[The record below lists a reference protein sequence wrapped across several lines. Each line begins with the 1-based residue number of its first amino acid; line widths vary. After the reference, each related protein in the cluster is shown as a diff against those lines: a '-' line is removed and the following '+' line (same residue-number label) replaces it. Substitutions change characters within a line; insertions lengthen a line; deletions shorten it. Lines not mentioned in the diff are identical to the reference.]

1 MPSHKTSVLL
11 AVAFVAGALAL
22 VPAVHAARAAD
33 APACTPAAR
42 VTERYFPPSPFFAN
56 PATAPT
62 PSFEGTGAARALTV
76 TGTGWVERAP
86 DTAYLGVRLV
96 GRGSDAVSARCEVDR
111 AYDALRAKLGPV
123 KVQDA
128 GMFPGVSTTLSR
140 ATPPPAGTTPAPTPA
155 PVWVSVRELRVVTVP
170 GAELQNVTAAVA
182 AVHGTVTSVQYGV
195 TDREPAYEAALSSA
209 MRDAAAQANTIAT
222 GQHARAGPLVRAD
235 VAAIEWSSAG
245 PGISVTPALASTL
258 PTPSAVAVHASVRAT
273 FPILT
278 AAPGASSRAALIVV
292 HPSGVVSRLPELAY
306 LSVDFSDRDND
317 RTAMLYRHETAYDAL
332 WAKLRAL
339 EIDPS
344 QVPNS
349 VPQAVTNRAPG
360 TILPGSMPVLAQP
373 QPSASPTPFAA
384 FVLYRQVRVN
394 ALPLAKLPA
403 VIAAFAAAGATTA
416 EVTFSVADRASAV
429 AAANAD
435 LRRNATLQA
444 NAVARA
450 AQLRLVE
457 PPYLQSPGYP
467 VTDATITRTA
477 IGSPDQPRRFEPPA
491 RLEGS
496 LSATVVYAATR

>member
-1 MPSHKTSVLL
+1 MPARKISVLL
-11 AVAFVAGALAL
+11 ALGVVAGAVAL

-42 VTERYFPPSPFFAN
+42 VTDRYFPASPFFSY
-56 PATAPT
+56 ATAAPT
-62 PSFEGTGAARALTV
+62 PSFEGTGAERTLTV
-76 TGTGWVERAP
+76 RGTGSVERPP
-86 DTAYLGVRLV
+86 DTAYLGVRLAAT
-96 GRGSDAVSARCEVDR
+96 GSDAVSARCEVDR

-128 GMFPGVSTTLSR
+128 GMFPGASTTLSR
-140 ATPPPAGTTPAPTPA
+140 ATPPPAGTAPVPTPA
-155 PVWVSVRELRVVTVP
+155 PVWVSVRELRIVTVP
-170 GAELQNVTAAVA
+170 GAELQNVTTAVA

-195 TDREPAYEAALSSA
+195 TDREPAYEAALTSA
-209 MRDAAAQANTIAT
+209 MRDAAAQAKTIAA
-222 GQHARAGPLVRAD
+222 GQHARAGPVVRVD

-245 PGISVTPALASTL
+245 TSISVTPPLASNL
-258 PTPSAVAVHASVRAT
+258 PAPSAVAVNASVRAT
-273 FPILT
+273 FPILPPT
-278 AAPGASSRAALIVV
+278 SGAQSRAALIVV
-292 HPSGVVSRLPELAY
+292 HPSGVVSRLPELAN

-339 EIDPS
+339 EIDPR

-349 VPQAVTNRAPG
+349 LPQAVPNRTPG
-360 TILPGSMPVLAQP
+360 PTMPGSMPVLAQP
-373 QPSASPTPFAA
+373 HPSASPTPYAA
-384 FVLYRQVRVN
+384 FVLHRQVHVN
-394 ALPLAKLPA
+394 AVPLAKLPA

-416 EVTFSVADRASAV
+416 EVMFSVADRTAAV

-435 LRRNATLQA
+435 LRRNASLQA

-450 AQLRLVE
+450 AGLRLVE
-457 PPYLQSPGYP
+457 PPYLQGPGYP